1 MASLFIGLFLIGL
14 TITLGPFI
22 TNAVEITIEHY
33 LDKK

>member
-1 MASLFIGLFLIGL
+1 MTSLFVGLFVIGL

-22 TNAVEITIEHY
+22 TNVLERMIEHY